1 MHMLL
6 SAWYFQYISSMLP
19 TILQVGCVVQALHQQ
34 WLPDDVD
41 AAVMRML
48 IAVDLFLDADYVEH
62 RPTCACLM

>member
-1 MHMLL
+1 
-6 SAWYFQYISSMLP
+6 MLP